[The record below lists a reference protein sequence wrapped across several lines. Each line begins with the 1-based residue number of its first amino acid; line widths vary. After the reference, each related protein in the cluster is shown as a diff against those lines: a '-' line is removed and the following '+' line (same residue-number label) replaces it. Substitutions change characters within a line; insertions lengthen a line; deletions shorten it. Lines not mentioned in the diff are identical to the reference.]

1 MKNKK
6 ECVIANEVKQSQT
19 RKGLLRHDVP
29 RNDVCK
35 KFIWNL
41 IERNK
46 IPSPKLCFVSEWQI

>member
-46 IPSPKLCFVSEWQI
+46 IPSPKLCFVSE